1 MSFPSDFLWGAATAA
16 YQIEGST
23 QADGR
28 GESIWDRFC
37 AQPGVISDGSNG
49 SIACEHYKLWRQDV
63 DLMKWLGLKAYR
75 FSVSWPRILPDGQG
89 RVNERGLDF
98 YDRLVDSLL
107 AAGIEPY
114 ATLYHWDLPQT
125 LEDAGGWPA
134 RETARAFVEYTSV
147 VTRRLGDRV
156 KNWITH
162 NEPWCAAILGY
173 GEGVQ
178 APGRK
183 DAPAALAAAHHL
195 LLSHGFAVRVIRSNV
210 PGAKVGIALNLVP
223 AEPASASVAD
233 REACREG
240 DGSANRWYLDP
251 LYGRGYP
258 EDVIQDRVREG
269 SLLEPKLPF
278 LQNGDLE
285 VIAEPTD
292 FLGINYYLRQ
302 IARSRWIPEEDN
314 APVLVTASAERTAM
328 GWEVFPDGL
337 ERILRQVHERYS
349 PPAIFITENG
359 AAFDDPHPNGDERV
373 GDAARKH
380 FLARHLAAARRAIQ
394 SGVPLRGYFLW
405 SLLDNFEWAEGY
417 RKRFG
422 LFFVDYETQRR
433 VPKDSAYWYKQV
445 IADGELAGGAP

>member
-134 RETARAFVEYTSV
+134 RATARAFVEYTSV

-183 DAPAALAAAHHL
+183 NAADALAAVHHL
-195 LLSHGFAVRVIRSNV
+195 LLSHGSAVRVIRSNV
-210 PGAKVGIALNLVP
+210 TDAKVGIALNLVP
-223 AEPASASVAD
+223 AEPASGSV
-233 REACREG
+233 
-240 DGSANRWYLDP
+240 
-251 LYGRGYP
+251 
-258 EDVIQDRVREG
+258 
-269 SLLEPKLPF
+269 
-278 LQNGDLE
+278 
-285 VIAEPTD
+285 
-292 FLGINYYLRQ
+292 
-302 IARSRWIPEEDN
+302 
-314 APVLVTASAERTAM
+314 
-328 GWEVFPDGL
+328 
-337 ERILRQVHERYS
+337 
-349 PPAIFITENG
+349 
-359 AAFDDPHPNGDERV
+359 
-373 GDAARKH
+373 
-380 FLARHLAAARRAIQ
+380 
-394 SGVPLRGYFLW
+394 
-405 SLLDNFEWAEGY
+405 
-417 RKRFG
+417 
-422 LFFVDYETQRR
+422 
-433 VPKDSAYWYKQV
+433 
-445 IADGELAGGAP
+445 